1 MLTIRLSRIGKTKR
15 PSYRVL
21 VQEKGRDPWG
31 THLAIVGRVETLTK
45 PKKIELDVEA
55 IKAYLA
61 KGAQP
66 SATVHNILVDQKI
79 IEGPKVKAHP
89 THKAEAPEKK

>member
-1 MLTIRLSRIGKTKR
+1 MLTIRLSRVGKTKR

-31 THLAIVGRVETLTK
+31 KHLAIVGQVDPIAK
-45 PKKIELDVEA
+45 PKKIVLDVEA
-55 IKAYLA
+55 IKSWIA

-66 SATVHNILVDQKI
+66 SATVHNLLVDQKV
-79 IEGPKVKAHP
+79 IEGSKVKAHP
-89 THKAEAPEKK
+89 THKPATEEKK

>member
-1 MLTIRLSRIGKTKR
+1 MSRVGKTKQ
-15 PSYRVL
+15 PSYRIL

-31 THLAIVGRVETLTK
+31 THLAIVGRVETLSK
-45 PKKIELDVEA
+45 PKKVVLDVEA

-66 SATVHNILVDQKI
+66 SATVHNLLVDEKI
-79 IEGPKVKAHP
+79 IDGPKVKAHP
-89 THKAEAPEKK
+89 THKVVVEKK